1 MGKLYVAL
9 RAANVPEQLALD
21 AVDEVAEHYRARF
34 EPPLFPL
41 HVVVTVVIIATACFV
56 GGMAFAWILGAPRG

>member
-9 RAANVPEQLALD
+9 RAADVPEQLALD
-21 AVDEVAEHYRARF
+21 AVEEVAEHYRVRF

-41 HVVVTVVIIATACFV
+41 HVVVTVVMVAAACFG
-56 GGMAFAWILGAPRG
+56 GGMAFAWILGAHHG